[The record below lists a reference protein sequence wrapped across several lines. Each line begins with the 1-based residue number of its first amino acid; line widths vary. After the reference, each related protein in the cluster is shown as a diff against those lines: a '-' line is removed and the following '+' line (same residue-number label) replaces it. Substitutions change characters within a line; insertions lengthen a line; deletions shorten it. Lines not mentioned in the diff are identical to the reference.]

1 MLAGKGVIQAVN
13 GAISLTEYLM
23 LPHTLTNLEMQ
34 KYYQKET
41 KFKGDYSQGNQPK
54 TMKDGVYI
62 ENLNE
67 FRSIRTLQ
75 IALYLNG
82 KSVTNFDSF
91 GVKHIPG
98 EIKRFI
104 GNNKII
110 NIFRIQAY
118 DL

>member
-1 MLAGKGVIQAVN
+1 
-13 GAISLTEYLM
+13 
-23 LPHTLTNLEMQ
+23 MQ

-41 KFKGDYSQGNQPK
+41 KFKGDYSQGNLPK

-104 GNNKII
+104 GNKII